1 MDDLV
6 QWLRAQ
12 LDGDERAAEAASPGP
27 WHVNAESD
35 EVLAVD
41 GITVAD
47 GFALSS
53 RQLRA
58 TTEHIARHDP
68 ARVLREIEID
78 RELLAEYERTLRSH
92 EGHQRE
98 SARLAGSGDDDVFR
112 RNALRREADYLPAML
127 HILERWA
134 KRKAA
139 VYSDRPGYQESW
151 RP

>member
-6 QWLRAQ
+6 QFLRAR
-12 LDGDERAAEAASPGP
+12 LDEDAELAQAASPGP
-27 WHVNAESD
+27 WHPSDESD

-68 ARVLREIEID
+68 ARVL
-78 RELLAEYERTLRSH
+78 AEVE
-92 EGHQRE
+92 
-98 SARLAGSGDDDVFR
+98 AKR
-112 RNALRREADYLPAML
+112 R
-127 HILERWA
+127 ILEIHKVVGGWEDEDGQDIGLGCDECGYSA
-134 KRKAA
+134 E
-139 VYSDRPGYQESW
+139 YSDRGGWCETVRLLALPYADHPGYRAEW

>member
-6 QWLRAQ
+6 QWLGKQ
-12 LDGDERAAEAASPGP
+12 LDEDAALAEAASPGP
-27 WHVNAESD
+27 WHANAESD

-47 GFALSS
+47 GFALSG

-68 ARVLREIEID
+68 ARVLRETDAKRQIIAEHD
-78 RELLAEYERTLRSH
+78 VCSRKLGESMDCQSLEFPCTTLRLLAVPY
-92 EGHQRE
+92 
-98 SARLAGSGDDDVFR
+98 A
-112 RNALRREADYLPAML
+112 
-127 HILERWA
+127 
-134 KRKAA
+134 
-139 VYSDRPGYQESW
+139 DRPGYRDDW